1 MYNMEN
7 SEQEDTPLVDGSGDD
22 DQTSFV
28 DGSAGTD
35 TQEQAVTI
43 RSWESSNNSLH
54 VRAYDPNNH
63 TPEHNGDYGG
73 AGRAEAHIETHTG
86 MPEVRLS
93 EIETFEG
100 YRGQDVASQMLD
112 EVKHFGQEHGASR
125 IYGDNDN
132 KEFWNHM
139 QEQGWRTE
147 GNHVI
152 YDLNASSNTE
162 AVDGNADLSVGQSD
176 TDSTAGSDTK
186 AGSHPEMGK
195 KGDFVTN
202 TLASA
207 GLAFVAVGNMIGLT
221 SAEQIRPQQPQSELH
236 QQATQPVTPA
246 EQIRP
251 QQPQS
256 ELHQQAAQQATQHS
270 GDVCDTGS
278 NSTDSTN
285 QPTPQ
290 ADAHDAGEKLEAG
303 AGAIGDALEQ
313 RRRNQDAL
321 KPKPQDTTLVIGPP
335 DDKTPDPQVSNA
347 TTTLLNEQTNG
358 NSDMT
363 DTQGSADT
371 SPEDNAGSSDTF
383 QKTMHRS
390 DVSDNDSEPIVNG
403 EAYDVVDGSA
413 EGTPNTSDI
422 GQNSDQQIGAAVDSL
437 RQIDGLR
444 PGVWQEL
451 GPQERVAVLQEVETR
466 MAEVQERPPVAINTE
481 SLGAGSFGYYDG
493 KSITVNADHVAGNEL
508 PVQEFVDT
516 IVHEGRHA
524 FQDYAIKTPGVVEES
539 LANTWRENMNNYLSA
554 EEFGQEAYANQP
566 VEADAWNYA
575 STVSSGLYGDK

>member
-1 MYNMEN
+1 M
-7 SEQEDTPLVDGSGDD
+7 
-22 DQTSFV
+22 
-28 DGSAGTD
+28 
-35 TQEQAVTI
+35 
-43 RSWESSNNSLH
+43 
-54 VRAYDPNNH
+54 
-63 TPEHNGDYGG
+63 
-73 AGRAEAHIETHTG
+73 
-86 MPEVRLS
+86 S

-100 YRGQDVASQMLD
+100 YRGRGVASQMLD

-221 SAEQIRPQQPQSELH
+221 S
-236 QQATQPVTPA
+236 A

-437 RQIDGLR
+437 RQLDGLR
-444 PGVWQEL
+444 PEVWQEL
-451 GPQERVAVLQEVETR
+451 TPEERTSTLQEVETR
-466 MAEVQERPPVAINTE
+466 MSEMQGRTPLPIRTE
-481 SLGAGSFGYYDG
+481 QLGAGSFGYYDG
-493 KSITVNADHVAGNEL
+493 GSITINADHVAGNEM

-524 FQDYAIKTPGVVEES
+524 FQDHAIKTPGVVEES
-539 LANTWRENMNNYLSA
+539 LANTWQENMDNYLSA
-554 EEFGQEAYANQP
+554 EEVGQEAYANQP

-575 STVSSGLYGDK
+575 SNVTNGLYGGK